1 MNTFY
6 AFRTGLIVAAA
17 AALPAKAGAA
27 ELEIVNRTTLVAPID
42 SNGDSSAPQSASF
55 DGRYALFSSQASNL
69 VPGDT
74 NGRADLFLH
83 DAQTH
88 TLERVS
94 IGNDGAQANGDVGPV
109 GSVSDDGRYVVFD
122 SKATN
127 LVPGAANGVRQIY
140 LRDRSNGTTT
150 LLSRVGNS
158 PTPLESANPRLS
170 GDGRYVVFESS
181 SALVAGD
188 DNDERDVYRLDRSD
202 GSLELIS
209 VSADGRRGNNA
220 SYAPQISADGSSV
233 LFYTWANNLVAGDID
248 NNRDLL
254 LRKPAAGTTQRVSV
268 NSSGA
273 GVADFPIAA
282 NQALTGD
289 GRYVL
294 FNIYPPGDAGDT
306 NGTSDG
312 YRFDSANG
320 SIQRVTLGVSNT
332 QLSDHTRAVAIS
344 RDGRWM
350 LMQSTDPNL
359 PGASSSS
366 NRHYLR
372 DLPNGTVY
380 PIGFHAGGMR
390 VQDETDDGVLSG
402 DGSIVFASSTNDGLV
417 GDDHN
422 GMRDALRY
430 RFDLR
435 WSERLSLSHAGS
447 AAAVAVGE
455 GGGDSG
461 FDLSADGR
469 YVVFGSDAD
478 NLVVGD
484 LNGVGDIFLR
494 DRLLGQTERLSR
506 RVGGAEASCRSLSP
520 KISRDGRYIVFVS
533 CDALTANTSGGS
545 YELFRYDRQTSQ
557 LVLVSQTPQ
566 GVGAGGLNT
575 HPSISDD
582 GRYVAFSSTSGA
594 LVAGDDNG
602 FYDSFVRDMD
612 SGTVVLASHAQ
623 DGGGANWDS
632 LVQRL
637 SGDGRYLLFT
647 SIASNLVA
655 GDSNGGSDGFV
666 FDRLLQTVERVTL
679 GNAGLEPDGDS
690 GATDISRDG
699 RWVSFQSNAV
709 NLTGATAQS
718 SARAFVRD
726 RLNGTTEQINR
737 RSDGELL
744 NGISS
749 SPELSDDG
757 NRVVFIST
765 ATNSGIPVAADLIW
779 RYFLYERDRRRLSLI
794 AALGERDGRSG
805 ETVLSGD
812 GDHFV
817 FATRR
822 ADLVPEDGNNQFSDV
837 FLARRLSDFL
847 FADGYETAE

>member
-1 MNTFY
+1 MHHPS
-6 AFRTGLIVAAA
+6 AFLTRLFLAAA
-17 AALPAKAGAA
+17 AALPAMAGAA
-27 ELEIVNRTTLVAPID
+27 ELEIVNRTTLVAPMD
-42 SNGDSSAPQSASF
+42 SNGDSAAPRSASF

-94 IGNDGAQANGDVGPV
+94 IGNDGVQANGDVGPV

-127 LVPGAANGVRQIY
+127 LVPGVSSGIRQIY
-140 LRDRSNGTTT
+140 LRDRSDDTTT
-150 LLSRVGNS
+150 LLSRVGGA
-158 PTPLESANPRLS
+158 PAPFESANPRLS
-170 GDGRYVVFESS
+170 ADGRYVVFDSRS
-181 SALVAGD
+181 DLVPAD
-188 DNDERDVYRLDRSD
+188 DNGFRDIYRLDRND

-209 VSADGRRGNNA
+209 LSADGRRGNGD
-220 SYAPQISADGSSV
+220 SYDPQISADGSSV
-233 LFYTWANNLVAGDID
+233 LFYTWANNLVPGDSD
-248 NNRDLL
+248 NVWDLL

-268 NSSGA
+268 DASGA
-273 GVADFPIAA
+273 GIASFPAAA
-282 NQALTGD
+282 NQSLTGD
-289 GRYVL
+289 GRYAL
-294 FNIYPPGDAGDT
+294 FSIYAPGVAEDT
-306 NGTSDG
+306 NGASDG
-312 YRFDSANG
+312 YRFDSADG

-332 QLSDHTRAVAIS
+332 QLSDHTRAIAIS

-359 PGASSSS
+359 PGASGSLR
-366 NRHYLR
+366 RHYLR
-372 DLPNGTVY
+372 DLFNGVVY
-380 PIGFHAGGMR
+380 LIGFRTGGIR
-390 VQDETDDGVLSG
+390 EQDETEDGTLSG
-402 DGSIVFASSTNDGLV
+402 DGSIVFAGSRNDGLAD
-417 GDDHN
+417 DDHN
-422 GMRDALRY
+422 DMRDALRY
-430 RFDLR
+430 RVDLVR
-435 WSERLSLSHAGS
+435 TERLSLPHAGS
-447 AAAVAVGE
+447 AGAFANGHS
-455 GGGDSG
+455 GGSDSG
-461 FDLSADGR
+461 FDLSADSR

-484 LNGVGDIFLR
+484 YNGVEDVFLR
-494 DRLLGQTERLSR
+494 DRLLGQTERISR
-506 RVGGAEASCRSLSP
+506 RADGSQTHCRSFSP
-520 KISRDGRYIVFVS
+520 RISRDGRYVVFVS
-533 CDALTANTSGGS
+533 CDALTSNTLGGS
-545 YELFRYDRQTSQ
+545 YVVFRYDRQTSQ
-557 LVLVSQTPQ
+557 MNLVSQ
-566 GVGAGGLNT
+566 GLNTLSASGFNT

-582 GRYVAFSSTSGA
+582 GRYVAFSSSVA

-602 FYDSFVRDMD
+602 FRDCYVRDMH
-612 SGTVVLASHAQ
+612 SGATVLASRTP
-623 DGGGANWDS
+623 DGSGSNWDS

-647 SIASNLVA
+647 SNASNLVA
-655 GDSNGGSDGFV
+655 GDSNGASDGFV
-666 FDRLLQTVERVTL
+666 FDRLSQTVERVTL

-690 GATDISRDG
+690 YVTDISRDG
-699 RWVSFQSNAV
+699 RWVSFQSNAA
-709 NLTGATAQS
+709 NLTGAAAQS
-718 SARAFVRD
+718 SERAFVRD

-737 RSDGELL
+737 RSDDELL
-744 NGISS
+744 DGISG
-749 SPELSDDG
+749 SPQLSDDG

-779 RYFLYERDRRRLSLI
+779 RYFLYERDQRRLSLI

-817 FATRR
+817 FATRK